1 MLDSLRFVMGA
12 VAKKDFVPS
21 LVHFS
26 IEGGRVRGFNGML
39 GLCCPIDMNLTVS
52 PKATQF
58 VKAIQT
64 CKETIQLHV
73 TPAGRLAV
81 KSGTFRVFVDC
92 TEETYPM
99 VEPEGAEIVP
109 QGPIMAV
116 LKKLAPFIAED
127 ASRPWARGILLR
139 GNSAFATNN
148 IVVIEHWMATPF
160 PTEINIPKMAV
171 TELLRIGEEPT
182 SLQVSELNAT
192 FHFSGG
198 RWLRTQT
205 YSTKWPDLSR
215 VLDVES
221 VQLPVP
227 EGLWQA
233 VEDLAPFVDDLGRL
247 HLAPGTI
254 STGQTDGSGASVD
267 LPALGVTGCFNAH
280 QLSLLKGVVD
290 TIALDGYPK
299 PCLFYGDGV
308 RGAIVGMRA

>member
-1 MLDSLRFVMGA
+1 MGA

-39 GLCCPIDMNLTVS
+39 GLCCPIDMNLSVS

-81 KSGTFRVFVDC
+81 KSGTFRAFVDC

-99 VEPEGAEIVP
+99 VEPEGAEIIP

-148 IVVIEHWMATPF
+148 IVVIEHWMSTPF
-160 PTEINIPKMAV
+160 PTEINIPKAAV

-182 SLQVSELNAT
+182 ALQVTADNAT

-233 VEDLAPFVDDLGRL
+233 VEDLSPFVDDLGRL
-247 HLAPGTI
+247 HLAPGKI

-299 PCLFYGDGV
+299 PCLFYGDSI

>member
-21 LVHFS
+21 LVHFN

-39 GLCCPIDMNLTVS
+39 GLCCPIEMNLSVS

-64 CKETIQLHV
+64 CKDTVQLHV

-81 KSGTFRVFVDC
+81 KSGAFKVFVDC
-92 TEETYPM
+92 TEESYPM
-99 VEPEGAEIVP
+99 VEPEGDEIVP
-109 QGPIMAV
+109 KGPIMAV
-116 LKKLAPFIAED
+116 LKRLAPFIAED

-148 IVVIEHWMATPF
+148 IVVIEHWMETPF
-160 PTEINIPKMAV
+160 PTEINIPKAAV

-182 SLQVSELNAT
+182 SLQVTESNAT
-192 FHFSGG
+192 FHFSGH

-205 YSTKWPDLSR
+205 FTTKWPDLSK

-221 VQLPVP
+221 TQTPVP
-227 EGLWQA
+227 DGLWEA
-233 VEDLAPFVDDLGRL
+233 VTDLLPFADDLGRL
-247 HLAPGTI
+247 HLVPGVI
-254 STGQTDGSGASVD
+254 STGHTDGTGASVE
-267 LPALGVTGCFNAH
+267 LSSLEVTGCFNAQ
-280 QLSLLKGVVD
+280 QLALLKGVVS
-290 TIALDGYPK
+290 TIALSGYPK
-299 PCLFYGDGV
+299 PCLFYGDSI
-308 RGAIVGMRA
+308 RGAIVGMRP